1 MSKFKTLRNSPG
13 YYNDGM
19 GSVNIY
25 DEENESNNV
34 IIYQDNCVIN
44 EVQIIKLYEF
54 IRHNPQIKSISVYN
68 KKYGSHYEADEEIIA
83 AFHDKDGKEFSIQLS
98 EIPDAEN
105 PELAAALADEPERL
119 KREEAKR
126 KKDFERFL
134 QERHNPYIK
143 HSDRYI
149 QKHPVVRK
157 NEGKAETR
165 VQFLGGNNEY
175 RIGASAI
182 MVEHN
187 EPNKPTARI
196 LIDDGAMFPPD
207 WINYDSAIPD
217 MRPYFENPYSQTE
230 KPVDAIF
237 VTHCHEDH
245 IGALTFLAAAK
256 FKLPT
261 IYTSEYTANLIKT
274 QMKNNSVPEEFIP
287 QIEII
292 HQGQSVEIGDNMRVS
307 PMNVSHSTAGPLAFH
322 VATKSNNGEYKEVYI
337 LGAMMSGDY
346 HLDKVPFGAGYNKED
361 HKEFMED
368 KFVNVVMQDSTSSA
382 TDMFN
387 DDGEKQIPDFD
398 KAYENTLR
406 EVKNHA
412 DKQIFSP
419 VIARSVENL
428 AIDIKAAAE
437 TGRTILIGSR
447 GLRQA
452 VKDLLEVTRNKDK
465 WVKDRVARIKQE
477 ILNYHN
483 EIDAENG
490 NKVRTVISN
499 EKLLTEDVMR
509 EANAITELM
518 RLPSGEMIDLEKV
531 IYNAN
536 DLEHTDIEKYLNKY
550 PHEQRYM
557 IISGAFAEDKN
568 GRKSTLVMIS
578 EQNKVTVD
586 KDGKAKGK
594 GMTGHPLFTADNRT
608 LFFLRQ
614 RPIESINGPQHR
626 AVVAKLQSLGS
637 TVIMNGDGIDEKY
650 QRTGHATT
658 QETLEFNKTTIENCK
673 NHKEIEDGSMQVYN
687 VAVHGDPEQLAETG
701 KILRQYKGKPMLCF
715 NSDVLVFTP
724 EGVHKEKGIPF
735 EQQEWLCIQAKS
747 IVGSGNN
754 NLFVFDL
761 CDHNLI
767 QKEHLF
773 TVINVQSKRGERIN
787 TDFITSRMIEKA
799 EKMIEEEGG
808 SMSNTYIRY
817 KGQAKNKNLRPKTE
831 EMSYEEYQ
839 EIKAKEKKGKFSRK
853 PKFKKRGGYDGY

>member
-1 MSKFKTLRNSPG
+1 MSKFKTVRNRPS

-34 IIYQDNCVIN
+34 KIHQDNCVIN
-44 EVQIIKLYEF
+44 EAQIIKLYEF
-54 IRHNPQIKSISVYN
+54 IRQNPQIESISVYN
-68 KKYGSHYEADEEIIA
+68 KKYGSYEKADEDIIA
-83 AFHDKDGKEFSIQLS
+83 AFRDKDGKEFSMLLS

-126 KKDFERFL
+126 KKDFERAL
-134 QERHNPYIK
+134 QEKNNPYIK

-149 QKHPVVRK
+149 QKHPVHKKER
-157 NEGKAETR
+157 KAETR
-165 VQFLGGNNEY
+165 VRFLGGNNPY

-182 MVEHN
+182 MVEHS
-187 EPNKPTARI
+187 EPNNLVSRI
-196 LIDDGAMFPPD
+196 LIDDGSMFPPD
-207 WINYDSAIPD
+207 WINYDAAIPD
-217 MRPYFENPYSQTE
+217 MRQYFENPYGQAD
-230 KPVDAIF
+230 KPIDAIF

-261 IYTSEYTANLIKT
+261 IYTSEYTARLIRD

-287 QIEII
+287 KIEII
-292 HQGQSVEIGDNMRVS
+292 RQGESVEIGDNMRVS

-322 VATKSNNGEYKEVYI
+322 VATKSSEGEYKEVDI

-346 HLDKVPFGAGYNKED
+346 HLDKVPFGAGYNEED
-361 HKEFMED
+361 HKEFMKD
-368 KFVNVVMQDSTSSA
+368 KFVNAIMQDSTSSA
-382 TDMFN
+382 TEMLDEQ
-387 DDGEKQIPDFD
+387 GERQIPDFD

-406 EVKNHA
+406 EVQKHSE
-412 DKQIFSP
+412 KQIFSP

-428 AIDIKAAAE
+428 AIDIKAATE

-465 WVKDRVARIKQE
+465 WIKDRVAQIKQE

-509 EANAITELM
+509 EANAITDLM
-518 RLPSGEMIDLEKV
+518 RTSSGELIDLEKV
-531 IYNAN
+531 IFNAN
-536 DLEHTDIEKYLNKY
+536 DLEHTDIEKYLSKY

-578 EQNKVTVD
+578 EQEKVTKG
-586 KDGKAKGK
+586 KDGKVKGK
-594 GMTGHPLFTADNRT
+594 GMTGHPLFTADEKT

-626 AVVAKLQSLGS
+626 AVVARLQSLGS
-637 TVIMNGDGIDEKY
+637 TVIVNGDSVDEKY
-650 QRTGHATT
+650 QRTGHATI
-658 QETLEFNKTTIENCK
+658 QETQKYHETTVKYCK
-673 NHKEIEDGSMQVYN
+673 NHQEIEDGTMPLYN
-687 VAVHGDPEQLAETG
+687 VAVHGDPEQLAATA
-701 KILRQYKGKPMLCF
+701 KALRKYKGKPMLCF

-724 EGVHKEKGIPF
+724 NGMYKEKGLPF
-735 EQQEWLCIQAKS
+735 EQQKWICVQATS
-747 IVGSGNN
+747 IIGSGSN

-761 CDHNLI
+761 CDHNLMK
-767 QKEHLF
+767 QDHLF

-787 TDFITSRMIEKA
+787 ADFVASRMIEKA

-817 KGQAKNKNLRPKTE
+817 EKQSKDKKSKTKTE
-831 EMSYEEYQ
+831 EMSYEEYK
-839 EIKAKEKKGKFSRK
+839 EMKANEPKGKFNRRK
-853 PKFKKRGGYDGY
+853 KFIKRGGYDGY